1 MGCRE
6 DILLAARALVART
19 GRETSGVADVIR
31 EMERRGT
38 TYTESTIR
46 THVTSRMCGQAPKHH
61 WPTYDDLERI
71 DRNTY
76 RLKRS

>member
-6 DILLAARALVART
+6 DVLLAARALVART
-19 GRETSGVADVIR
+19 GRETFGVADIIR

-38 TYTESTIR
+38 TYAESTIR

-61 WPTYDDLERI
+61 WTIYDDFDRLN
-71 DRNTY
+71 RNTY